1 MKTRKKVTIVVAFA
15 LMAMIARPQIMFAQ
29 APPTPIRGSW
39 DAVKTVPSGDKVAVR
54 LRSGQTLNGWIISAS
69 DTVLTLEL
77 RKNSIDVNR
86 GDVLRVYKVVKR
98 SRIKGVLLGLLIG
111 TSVGALLGNL
121 VEPEHT
127 DDPGLATVGLGL
139 LGGLIGTGVGAAISF
154 RTKRLLIYET
164 N

>member
-1 MKTRKKVTIVVAFA
+1 
-15 LMAMIARPQIMFAQ
+15 
-29 APPTPIRGSW
+29 
-39 DAVKTVPSGDKVAVR
+39 VR